1 MGGHVDC
8 WNALEGERKQSRIQG
23 NIMSPK
29 LNVAVLERQNEEFS
43 GTGGRSQENRVWGFR
58 PAFMDAATRV
68 IYRSCFADG
77 TWAPVHLL
85 DGLPDEV
92 VASRDVNGRVVAVK
106 ASIVAGFVLDGYF
119 YSREEAARAMSSSVC
134 A

>member
-1 MGGHVDC
+1 M
-8 WNALEGERKQSRIQG
+8 NAR
-23 NIMSPK
+23 MSA
-29 LNVAVLERQNEEFS
+29 AVLERQNEEFS
-43 GTGGRSQENRVWGFR
+43 GTGGRSQENRAWGFR
-58 PAFMDAATRV
+58 PAFMDVTTRV

-92 VASRDVNGRVVAVK
+92 VASRDANGRVESVT
-106 ASIVAGFVLDGYF
+106 ASIVAGFVLDGRF
-119 YSREEAARAMSSSVC
+119 YSREEAARLA

>member
-1 MGGHVDC
+1 
-8 WNALEGERKQSRIQG
+8 
-23 NIMSPK
+23 MSSQM
-29 LNVAVLERQNEEFS
+29 NTAVLERQNVEFS
-43 GTGGRSQENRVWGFR
+43 GTGGRSQENRAWGFR

-92 VASRDVNGRVVAVK
+92 VTSRDANGRVVSVK
-106 ASIVAGFVLDGYF
+106 ASIVSGFVRDGHF
-119 YSREEAARAMSSSVC
+119 YSREEAGRVASVTVC